1 MYRSM
6 TGLGT
11 SPEGSSI
18 AFYDLGIESVKLKST
33 QVLSE

>member
-18 AFYDLGIESVKLKST
+18 EFYNLGIESVKSKSM
-33 QVLSE
+33 QVLLE